1 MKYLIVIL
9 VALTIVGC
17 TTSLLPEAE
26 NVIVSYEK
34 PQNCKFIGREIGQA
48 VNLGFI
54 GLLGLRQSATNDLKN
69 KVVDLGGDT
78 LHILNMEKGLN
89 PIVGGSEYL
98 IEGDIY
104 FCDLEVK

>member
-9 VALTIVGC
+9 VALTIAGC

-48 VNLGFI
+48 VNRGFI
-54 GLLGLRQSATNDLKN
+54 GLLGLKDTSATNDLKT
-69 KVVDLGGDT
+69 KLW
-78 LHILNMEKGLN
+78 I
-89 PIVGGSEYL
+89 
-98 IEGDIY
+98 
-104 FCDLEVK
+104 